1 MGVAHFKKEWISEER
16 FRPYLERMFH
26 AEEAALELYLVDR
39 KLASAFFR
47 DIAFIEVALRN
58 AINRLLAEKFGSDWY
73 ARAEVGFDA
82 RVRGNISEAWD
93 SLPRRYTAQ
102 QVVRGATLGSRIVAA
117 SMFRT
122 WTNML
127 DKGGGTGLAA
137 PFERA
142 DHDQI
147 WDSAALLEV
156 FPGARQLA
164 RAQDPNFSSQG
175 LTREWVYHKV
185 LPVRKIR
192 NRVAHHEPLVL
203 SGVPITGTNHR
214 LSPRESFNA
223 YMDLAA
229 MLDRDLASFL
239 EGLRTSDELKQA
251 ELLLDAVPD

>member
-1 MGVAHFKKEWISEER
+1 MGVAHFKKEWISDER
-16 FRPYLERMFH
+16 LKPYLERMFH

-82 RVRGNISEAWD
+82 RVRGNISEA
-93 SLPRRYTAQ
+93 P
-102 QVVRGATLGSRIVAA
+102 
-117 SMFRT
+117 
-122 WTNML
+122 
-127 DKGGGTGLAA
+127 
-137 PFERA
+137 
-142 DHDQI
+142 
-147 WDSAALLEV
+147 
-156 FPGARQLA
+156 
-164 RAQDPNFSSQG
+164 
-175 LTREWVYHKV
+175 
-185 LPVRKIR
+185 KIR

-251 ELLLDAVPD
+251 ELLLDSFPD